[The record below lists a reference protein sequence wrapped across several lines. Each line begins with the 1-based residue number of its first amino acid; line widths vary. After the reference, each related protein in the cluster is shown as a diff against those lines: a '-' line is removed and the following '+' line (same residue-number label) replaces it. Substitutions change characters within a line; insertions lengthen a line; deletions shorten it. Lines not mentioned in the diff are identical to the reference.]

1 MINAVRVDNTVHLKK
16 IMMEKYKEFRE
27 RLRRRGCPDLF
38 SLGAVELLY
47 EVETQDP
54 IIYQI
59 KKFKNFFRVVSVH
72 RG

>member
-16 IMMEKYKEFRE
+16 IMMEKCKEFRE

-47 EVETQDP
+47 ERGTPDP
-54 IIYQI
+54 GSYYLPNQKI
-59 KKFKNFFRVVSVH
+59 
-72 RG
+72 